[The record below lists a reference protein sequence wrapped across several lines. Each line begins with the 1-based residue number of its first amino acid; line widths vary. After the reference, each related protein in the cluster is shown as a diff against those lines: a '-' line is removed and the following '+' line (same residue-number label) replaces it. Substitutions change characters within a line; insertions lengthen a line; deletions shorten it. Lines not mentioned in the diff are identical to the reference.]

1 MKNITSEQLV
11 IFHGKI
17 VKSTGG
23 ADGVRDRGLLE
34 SALNKSEATF
44 DGRDLYEGLYRKIA
58 VTGYALIKN
67 HGFIDGN
74 KRIGVATLLLLL
86 LRLNNIEV
94 RYEQS
99 ELVDLGL
106 RSAEG
111 IYNEEDI
118 EQWIIEHQV

>member
-1 MKNITSEQLV
+1 MKNITIEQLV

-34 SALNKSEATF
+34 SALNKSKVTF
-44 DGRDLYEGLYRKIA
+44 DGRELYEGLYRKIA

-67 HGFIDGN
+67 HGFVDGN

-86 LRLNNIEV
+86 RINNIKV

-99 ELVDLGL
+99 ELVELGL
-106 RSAEG
+106 RTAEG
-111 IYNEEDI
+111 IYKEEDV